1 MTPIESSLFD
11 LENKSVEIDKIRAS
25 HRARP
30 FRVFEI
36 HTASGGIYAVGHPEN
51 LSITFDGKGL
61 VVMPAGGQ
69 VAMIDTESVTEITDD
84 FSRKTTSN
92 VEA

>member
-1 MTPIESSLFD
+1 MD
-11 LENKSVEIDKIRAS
+11 IDKIRAS

-36 HTASGGIYAVGHPEN
+36 HTASGGVYPVGHPEN
-51 LSITFDGKGL
+51 LSISVDGNGL

-69 VAMIDTESVTEITDD
+69 VAMIDTDSVTEITYD
-84 FSRKTTSN
+84 F
-92 VEA
+92 